1 MSEEKDPA
9 KNVVAMQAT
18 IKEFKLDAIK
28 NAEQID
34 VLKGIT
40 ALSFLAVNDTGNF
53 ERHIASIKNKFN
65 QTSYLNMGA
74 DMLVRG
80 KTGLNYAEVIAK
92 RTVDLYLSYKDDPT
106 ARPADY
112 TKSDWDRFMTMAA
125 YPYHFTYAYVL
136 HANSKYVDALVQM
149 DLAFKTGFDDMM
161 MPETA
166 ELCSDILMKNG
177 KDERAYDLLLMM
189 ATMGRSTDKM
199 DVWLK
204 QLHVKRGADGS
215 AAIKLLDS
223 LKANVQKQQLA
234 AVAKTMLHDVAAPA
248 FTLKDLNGKPVS
260 LADFKGKVVV
270 LDFWA
275 TWCGPCIAAMPGMA
289 TLVKK
294 HPEVVFLFIA
304 TKQEGATPLADVKAF
319 IQKSKYNFKVLMDSA
334 TKDKPKLY
342 PAAAAYKVSGIPTK
356 VVIGKNG
363 GLLFQTSGFAS
374 EPRLISEMDAMI
386 TLANQQ

>member
-1 MSEEKDPA
+1 
-9 KNVVAMQAT
+9 
-18 IKEFKLDAIK
+18 
-28 NAEQID
+28 
-34 VLKGIT
+34 
-40 ALSFLAVNDTGNF
+40 
-53 ERHIASIKNKFN
+53 
-65 QTSYLNMGA
+65 
-74 DMLVRG
+74 
-80 KTGLNYAEVIAK
+80 
-92 RTVDLYLSYKDDPT
+92 
-106 ARPADY
+106 
-112 TKSDWDRFMTMAA
+112 
-125 YPYHFTYAYVL
+125 
-136 HANSKYVDALVQM
+136 
-149 DLAFKTGFDDMM
+149 
-161 MPETA
+161 
-166 ELCSDILMKNG
+166 
-177 KDERAYDLLLMM
+177 
-189 ATMGRSTDKM
+189 M